1 MPVLDLNDQKAV
13 ERYNKFM
20 RQSPYGHITQD
31 LNWAKV
37 KNNWEPLDVYLEDEQ
52 GEIKAAMSI
61 LLTDTKTGKKFA
73 YASKGPVLDFADLD
87 TFDALVAEAI
97 DVLDGRAYV
106 LRMDPEVDY
115 SDEFN
120 DALQARGYVTR
131 NRNVAY
137 EGMHATIQPRLNMVL
152 DLKRFPDAKETLDMY
167 PSKKKNKLRRPFRDG
182 VEVTSGN
189 TEVELEKFFKTYET
203 MAHRHGITYRPM
215 EYFQRMQAAFDAET
229 MQIFVAER
237 EGDLLATGI
246 AMKYGKKIWYMYAG
260 SMDGNVYYA
269 PYAIQ
274 RKIIQW
280 SLDSGIELYDMG
292 GVEQASNEDSL
303 YKFKHEFVQAD
314 SFEYIGEIDKVLD
327 QAAYDEL
334 VTD

>member
-37 KNNWEPLDVYLEDEQ
+37 KNNWEPLDVYLEDEH

-73 YASKGPVLDFADLD
+73 YASKGPVLDLNDLD
-87 TFDALVAEAI
+87 TLDALVAEAV
-97 DVLDGRAYV
+97 DALDGRAYV
-106 LRMDPEVDY
+106 LRMDPEADY

-120 DALQARGYVTR
+120 EALQAHGYVTL
-131 NRNVAY
+131 NRNVAD

-152 DLKRFPDAKETLDMY
+152 DLTQFPDAKESFDLY
-167 PSKKKNKLRRPFRDG
+167 KSKKRNKFRRPFRDG

-189 TEVELEKFFKTYET
+189 TKVELEKFYTTYKT
-203 MAHRHGITYRPM
+203 MAHRHEITYRPF
-215 EYFQRMQAAFDAET
+215 EYFERMQAAFDDDT

-237 EGDLLATGI
+237 EGELLATGI
-246 AMKYGKKIWYMYAG
+246 ALKYGKKVWYMYGG
-260 SMDGNVYYA
+260 SMNGNTYFA
-269 PYAIQ
+269 PYALQ
-274 RKIIQW
+274 LTMIQW
-280 SLDSGIELYDMG
+280 TMDSGCELYDLG
-292 GVEQASNEDSL
+292 GIGEASTEDGL
-303 YKFKHEFVQAD
+303 YHFKHEFVRTD
-314 SFEYIGEIDKVLD
+314 PVEYIGEIDKVLD
-327 QAAYDEL
+327 QSAYDEL
-334 VTD
+334 VSD